1 MTSDLLTIEVPID
14 LLTSASEGSILKYFT
29 KRLSTFFDEN
39 LLEVALAMTAQ
50 GFVKHILTEGDKVT
64 GSSLYSTVWT
74 LSLSI
79 LTRHMHLKK
88 IIISRMSPLKDQGG
102 YAVANNYGEC
112 LCMCVCGSCCVD

>member
-29 KRLSTFFDEN
+29 KRLSAFFDEN

-64 GSSLYSTVWT
+64 GSSL
-74 LSLSI
+74 
-79 LTRHMHLKK
+79 
-88 IIISRMSPLKDQGG
+88 
-102 YAVANNYGEC
+102 
-112 LCMCVCGSCCVD
+112 